1 MLNRSPR
8 AKPTRVMPNSSA
20 MATARLDGA
29 PTAITKGMPATAAFC
44 RISKLLRPLTARTV
58 PVRAVRAELHVGPE
72 DRAHDVVL
80 LSDAGIRAIFDS
92 RDVPLVGHDSLGE
105 QESRGQ
111 FEIVA
116 GRAHRHRQGGR
127 LPLPLRAALH
137 ANLHRLLGRELVRL
151 LTRVVTAHLPHRGG
165 RR

>member
-44 RISKLLRPLTARTV
+44 RLSKLLRPLTASTE
-58 PVRAVRAELHVGPE
+58 PASAVRPVLHVGPE
-72 DRAHDVVL
+72 DGVHAVVFLGDV
-80 LSDAGIRAIFDS
+80 GIRAVLDS
-92 RDVPLVGHDSLGE
+92 CDVPLAGYDPLGE

-127 LPLPLRAALH
+127 LSLPLRAALH
-137 ANLHRLLGRELVRL
+137 ADFHRLLRRELVRL
-151 LTRVVTAHLPHRGG
+151 VT
-165 RR
+165 